1 MSKEMNFLNTTS
13 VDNSSSEAKSS
24 SQNSKQE
31 AKTAPSLFD
40 SLLSGSSKNEQKPQN
55 LTVTNTKTQET
66 SQQQNSA
73 SSTTTQTTNSV
84 DALTQKNAQTATNSN
99 ENLTQASKN
108 SDKSSEN
115 SSANSSVKNS
125 KTPSLLDKLLAQAN
139 ESIEQAKT
147 QKSTPNNADV
157 KNSMAQKNSASSV
170 ETSNTK
176 DTSNTKASLENSVQQ
191 PELKKNNTIEEVKV
205 NTTTS
210 NNDKQANVK
219 SDVVEQK
226 NTQAQNDT
234 QKPSSLFDNLTQVN
248 NKQETPNTTQDEVL
262 QNKQVK
268 HSSHKESANEAVEIK
283 NQNKTQTL
291 FEQLTQENQED
302 AIKVQENKE
311 QSVDKKVDK
320 LATNANTA
328 QETLLST
335 MQTKA
340 QGITQT
346 ATNTQ
351 TSIET
356 QGITQTATEAQT
368 KQNMSQKASLMPTQT
383 LSNEEAVDV
392 KQNSSEDKNKPT
404 SLLDKLLEQTK
415 TEIQKQTAQGNT
427 VTQQSTLE
435 SEIKNRQDP
444 ILTNIYLSSLNKSLK
459 DSMLENSFHAKTV
472 LGQASSVAD
481 VQKGANLL
489 DLNLQDSEVITKQE
503 EFKTLVKSEFL
514 HKIAASKENIQFN
527 MMQKND
533 EFIQTAQQ
541 IKSALTTAQA
551 SSSQANN
558 SVNIAQEVELNIP
571 GTLAFNIE
579 NRIIGA
585 RQQMNN
591 MMSDVARSMY
601 LNYKPPVTAF
611 RMNLNPANLGNIA
624 VLIKSD
630 KQNGLS
636 ISLNMSNVATLDSFV
651 ENQTALRAAL
661 AKNFETTTNINLEFN
676 MQGEQKDSNAQQQN
690 QQSQQQAQKHSTSD
704 LMHSLS
710 QKNDQEI
717 NAINYM

>member
-13 VDNSSSEAKSS
+13 VDNSSSETKSS

-115 SSANSSVKNS
+115 SSAKNS

-176 DTSNTKASLENSVQQ
+176 DTSNAKANLQSNAQQ
-191 PELKKNNTIEEVKV
+191 SELKKNNTIEEAKV

-210 NNDKQANVK
+210 NNDKQASGK
-219 SDVVEQK
+219 PDVVEQK
-226 NTQAQNDT
+226 STQAQNDT

-248 NKQETPNTTQDEVL
+248 NKQQQAPNATQDEVL

-291 FEQLTQENQED
+291 FEQLTQENQDD

-356 QGITQTATEAQT
+356 QGITQTVTEAQT

-427 VTQQSTLE
+427 VTQQSTIE